1 MNVNFEY
8 LKNMVDKEKEKNK
21 NPLKVLYSY
30 VYKIS
35 ENDIKKNDYSAVS
48 NTVDYIIKN
57 EIPPKYTYISSVI
70 KHIIKIVRLDFDDF
84 SLGTNYIDDYLNIQ
98 INMIISNKDDL
109 FKEYDLFTLDDI
121 VSLININDYD
131 MFVKTIQV
139 LVSTKYDFID
149 LLNEFLILKKGNE
162 FEVDKIVKRID
173 ITLLI
178 DKYKNKKNKI
188 AFRKCFEYIVKTKE
202 NVSLDVISNILLLKD
217 KYSWILS
224 SFTCVCSKD
233 DGLALLYGLLKDTED
248 FLCIYNIE
256 DKLDVYFDSLFRLN
270 KNINKSDVLNY
281 EVTHLFLKC
290 LKHENKLY
298 N

>member
-8 LKNMVDKEKEKNK
+8 LKNMVDEEKKKNK

-30 VYKIS
+30 ICKIP
-35 ENDIKKNDYSAVS
+35 EKDIKKIDYNDVS

-57 EIPPKYTYISSVI
+57 EIPPKYTYISKVI
-70 KHIIKIVRLDFDDF
+70 KNMIKIVRLDFDDF
-84 SLGTNYIDDYLNIQ
+84 PLGTNYIDDYLDIQ
-98 INMIISNKDDL
+98 INRIISNKGDL

-121 VSLININDYD
+121 VNLVNIHDYD

-139 LVSTKYDFID
+139 LVNIEYDFVD
-149 LLNEFLILKKGNE
+149 LLNEFLIFKKGNE
-162 FEVDKIVKRID
+162 FEVDEIIKRMD
-173 ITLLI
+173 ITLFI
-178 DKYKNKKNKI
+178 NKYKDKKNKI

-202 NVSLDVISNILLLKD
+202 NVSVDVISNILLLKD
-217 KYSWILS
+217 EYSWVLS
-224 SFTCVCSKD
+224 SFACVCSKE
-233 DGLALLYGLLKDTED
+233 DGMALLYGLLKDTED

-256 DKLDVYFDSLFRLN
+256 DKLNIYFDSLFRLN

-281 EVTHLFLKC
+281 DVTHLFLKC